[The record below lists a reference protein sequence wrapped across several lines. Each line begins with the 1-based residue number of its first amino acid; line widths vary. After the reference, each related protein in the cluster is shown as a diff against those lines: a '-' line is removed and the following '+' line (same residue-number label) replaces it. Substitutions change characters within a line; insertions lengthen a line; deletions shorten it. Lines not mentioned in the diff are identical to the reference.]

1 MIALTNFRTFWGWEK
16 QAGKKKLGYYE
27 IENIDNP
34 CVFNVVAVNPKE
46 YLEILKNLH
55 QNKKQKGIK
64 KGSFG
69 LGFEN
74 YSETIKSSDNFETF
88 EKSPTRSKRGL

>member
-1 MIALTNFRTFWGWEK
+1 MKQKTLITHAFLT
-16 QAGKKKLGYYE
+16 L
-27 IENIDNP
+27 
-34 CVFNVVAVNPKE
+34 AVNPKE

-74 YSETIKSSDNFETF
+74 YSETIKLSDNFETF

>member
-1 MIALTNFRTFWGWEK
+1 MKQKTLITHAFLT
-16 QAGKKKLGYYE
+16 L
-27 IENIDNP
+27 
-34 CVFNVVAVNPKE
+34 AVNPKE

-74 YSETIKSSDNFETF
+74 YSETIKLSDNFETF
-88 EKSPTRSKRGL
+88 EKSPTRSKRGLQIVRYQG